1 MGEQHFKAVIVC
13 LDVFTGVYGDVQRV
27 KILFNKKENALVQM
41 SDATQAQLG
50 QTVFPHKNTFSS
62 SWDFNW
68 PTSCVR
74 FPQPQTFLLC
84 FFFVELFF
92 PTAMSHLN
100 GQRLHGNVIRVML
113 SKHPVVQLPRG
124 GAGQEEQAL
133 TRDFSGSSL
142 HRFKKP
148 GSKNFNN
155 IFPPSATLHLSNI
168 P

>member
-1 MGEQHFKAVIVC
+1 MSFSEKKKYIFLKKTF
-13 LDVFTGVYGDVQRV
+13 FT
-27 KILFNKKENALVQM
+27 
-41 SDATQAQLG
+41 
-50 QTVFPHKNTFSS
+50 P
-62 SWDFNW
+62 
-68 PTSCVR
+68 P
-74 FPQPQTFLLC
+74 LL
-84 FFFVELFF
+84 
-92 PTAMSHLN
+92 AMSHLN

-133 TRDFSGSSL
+133 TRDFSGSAL